1 MKSSRLI
8 YALAAAAVFVLPT
21 AAFAQSYDG
30 GQNWQQQGQWQNGDD
45 SSYQRGGRT
54 AHDRG
59 NRGDN
64 RENRWNRDGRNNDDR
79 NYAPPQRDRY
89 YRGYDN
95 GGNYGNG
102 SYYGNGGYDPN
113 NGYDNSGLRVIIRF

>member
-1 MKSSRLI
+1 MKPSRLI

-21 AAFAQSYDG
+21 AAFAQSSDG
-30 GQNWQQQGQWQNGDD
+30 GQNWQQHGQGQNGDG

-54 AHDRG
+54 ARDR
-59 NRGDN
+59 NSGDN
-64 RENRWNRDGRNNDDR
+64 RGNRWNRDSRNSDDR
-79 NYAPPQRDRY
+79 NYAPPQRDRS

-95 GGNYGNG
+95 GGYN
-102 SYYGNGGYDPN
+102 NGGYYDNGAYDQN